1 MTRRETR
8 DRRPVLGVTMG
19 DAAGIGPEVVA
30 KGLAD
35 PAIRRL
41 CRPIV
46 IGSLPV
52 MRDTVRW
59 LRLPLRVTAISGH
72 GEAVARHD
80 LAVLDPM
87 ATGLGRYPI
96 GKANRVCGEASVAFI
111 RTAVGL
117 AQDRCIRAIVTA
129 PINKE
134 AINLAGHR
142 YPGHTEMLAALTK
155 RRDVGMMI
163 VGGPLKIMFVTTHVA
178 MRELPAAI
186 TVNKIWKA
194 IRLAHTALHDYFGI
208 RDPRIAVAALNPHAG
223 EGGLFGDEEQKKIL
237 PAVRRALAAGV
248 RVTHPLPADT
258 LFGKAL
264 RGDFDGVVAMFHD
277 QGLIPLKMVAFG
289 TCVNLTVGLPFIRT
303 SVDHGTAYDI
313 AGKGKADAGSFREA
327 LMLAVR
333 LARRDKPRRAGESRV
348 LAHS

>member
-1 MTRRETR
+1 MPRD
-8 DRRPVLGVTMG
+8 DRRDARPVVGVTMG
-19 DAAGIGPEVVA
+19 DPAGIGPEVVA

-52 MRDTVRW
+52 LQDTVRW
-59 LRLPLRVTAISGH
+59 LRLPLRVRAISGH
-72 GEAVARHD
+72 GQAAGRHD
-80 LAVLDPM
+80 VAVIDPLAR
-87 ATGLGRYPI
+87 GLGRYPI
-96 GKANRVCGEASVAFI
+96 GKASRLCGEASAAFI

-117 AQDRCIRAIVTA
+117 AQDRCLQAIVTA
-129 PINKE
+129 PISKE
-134 AINLAGHR
+134 AIHLAGYR

-155 RRDVGMMI
+155 RREVGMMI

-178 MRELPAAI
+178 MRELPAAL
-186 TVNKIWKA
+186 TAHKIGRA
-194 IRLAHTALHDYFGI
+194 IRLAHTALHEYFGI
-208 RDPRIAVAALNPHAG
+208 REPRIAVAAFNPHAG

-264 RGDFDGVVAMFHD
+264 RGEFDGVVAMFHD

-289 TCVNLTVGLPFIRT
+289 KCVNVTVGLPFIRT
-303 SVDHGTAYDI
+303 SVDHGTAFDI
-313 AGKGKADAGSFREA
+313 AGKGKADAGSFIEA
-327 LMLAVR
+327 VRLAVR
-333 LARRDKPRRAGESRV
+333 LAARGKTRRAGAMRAM
-348 LAHS
+348 AHS

>member
-289 TCVNLTVGLPFIRT
+289 KCVNLTVGLPFIRT

-348 LAHS
+348 LADS